1 MKRAILKFSFLV
13 LLLTIVQLV
22 CKAQSQKGY
31 VNAGDV
37 CFKLKDFDCATN
49 NYLLALDYNESSDI
63 RIKLADAYH
72 QSFKFD
78 LALQN
83 YLLVLKD
90 SLTSSQKSKTNY
102 AILDLYR
109 RLKRFEEASL
119 YSNKIQIEKEDSA
132 LFAERLIGVKYA
144 SGKWRDSAS
153 IDCIRMGKDINT
165 LNSEFSP
172 TELND
177 STLMYSARKFS
188 KTEEP
193 SDDYLAK
200 IVVSKKEKQGTPLS
214 KNINKENVNTA
225 NCSVSQDGKLMVF
238 TKCNEAE
245 DGELICNLYESEK
258 VKNDW
263 GYPTLLSREINRTGF
278 TATQPCIITNK
289 NDGYI
294 LYFSSNKDGGKG
306 GLDIWKSYR
315 SMNKTYSKPI
325 NLNAPLNT
333 SYNEITPFYDAIT
346 NQLFFSSDREMT
358 LGGYDIF
365 SIDTISGLAQ
375 IQFYGTPINSEYNDL
390 YYSAGITPTHN
401 RYLVSNRP
409 SNPNSTSE
417 TCCYDIFKIKDVV
430 KEIATD
436 TLVVSKNENERSD
449 TILTEER
456 INTNVNTLK
465 SLLPL
470 KLYFEN
476 DQPNP
481 KTRMTTTSSSFDDLI
496 FTYLS
501 KQKKYSDAHGN
512 NELAKNKIDG
522 FFVDSLNQA
531 LIKLNLF
538 ASKSLELLSGGM
550 SITLKIK
557 GSASPLADSK
567 YNELLSKRR
576 IVSILN
582 YLKKWNNN
590 ALLTFIN
597 SKQLVIFEEPTGEN
611 LSSLQ
616 VSDKLNDPSNSVYS
630 FEAALERRIE
640 IIEFEVK

>member
-1 MKRAILKFSFLV
+1 MKRTLLKFSCLV
-13 LLLTIVQLV
+13 LLLTLFQLV
-22 CKAQSQKGY
+22 VKAQSQKGY

-37 CFKLKDFDCATN
+37 CFNVKDFDCAAN
-49 NYLLALDYNESSDI
+49 NYLLALDYHESSEI

-72 QSFKFD
+72 HSFKFN

-83 YLLVLKD
+83 YLLLLKD
-90 SLTSSQKSKTNY
+90 SLTSTQKSKTEF
-102 AILDLYR
+102 AILDVYR
-109 RLKRFEEASL
+109 RLKRFEDAALFSD
-119 YSNKIQIEKEDSA
+119 KIQIEKEDSA
-132 LFAERLIGVKYA
+132 KFAERLIGLKYA
-144 SGKWRDSAS
+144 SGKWRDSVS
-153 IDCIRMGKDINT
+153 IDCIRLGKDINT
-165 LNSEFSP
+165 LNFEFSP

-193 SDDYLAK
+193 TDDFIAK

-214 KNINKENVNTA
+214 KNINQENVNTA
-225 NCSVSQDGKLMVF
+225 NCSVSQDGKLLVF
-238 TKCNEAE
+238 TKCKESD
-245 DGELICNLYESEK
+245 DGELICNIYESEK

-263 GYPTLLSREINRTGF
+263 GYPTLISREINRTGF
-278 TATQPCIITNK
+278 TATQPCIVTNK
-289 NDGYI
+289 NEGYI
-294 LYFSSNKDGGKG
+294 LYFSSNRDGGKG

-333 SYNEITPFYDAIT
+333 ASNEITPFYDAIT

-365 SIDTISGLAQ
+365 SIDTISGLAHLH
-375 IQFYGTPINSEYNDL
+375 FYGTPVNSEYNDL
-390 YYSAGITPTHN
+390 YYSAGITPIHN

-409 SNPNSTSE
+409 SNPNSTTE
-417 TCCYDIFKIKDVV
+417 TCCYDIFKIKTIEE
-430 KEIATD
+430 EIKTD
-436 TLVVSKNENERSD
+436 TLVVAKNGNGSSD
-449 TILTEER
+449 TILTEAR
-456 INTNVNTLK
+456 ISSNVNTLK

-481 KTRMTTTSSSFDDLI
+481 KTRMATTTSSFDDLI

-512 NELAKNKIDG
+512 NLLAKNKIDG
-522 FFVDSLNQA
+522 FFEDSLNQA
-531 LIKLNLF
+531 LTKLNLF
-538 ASKSLELLSGGM
+538 ASKSLELLTGGM

-557 GSASPLADSK
+557 GSASPLADSE
-567 YNELLSKRR
+567 YNEMLSKRR

-597 SKQLVIFEEPTGEN
+597 SKDLVIFEEPTGEN

-616 VSDKLNDPSNSVYS
+616 VSDKLNDQSNSVYS
-630 FEAALERRIE
+630 LEAALERRIE
-640 IIEFEVK
+640 IIEFEVN